1 MMADAGY
8 SGTLETRPIACRK
21 KSASYHTDLLL
32 SLASVYL
39 AIQGVFRLD

>member
-21 KSASYHTDLLL
+21 NAPYHTDLLV